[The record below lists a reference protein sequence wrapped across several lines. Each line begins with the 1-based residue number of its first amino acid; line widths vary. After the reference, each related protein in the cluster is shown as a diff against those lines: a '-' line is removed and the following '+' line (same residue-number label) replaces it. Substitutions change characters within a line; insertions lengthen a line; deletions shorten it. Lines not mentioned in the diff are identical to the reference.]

1 MPESEGVRGCYG
13 SITDDNE
20 ACKDC
25 AIRDFCRDF
34 AASERALAAG
44 RSRIVGIAEWIPAA
58 TPDERRKPEVKYTGE
73 DLLRVVRFFLT
84 LSAAEFQIL
93 QLKLCRPELS
103 NETIAEKLGID
114 RKRLYEFFKDET
126 LRMPELKKLLYRQ
139 KKKRE

>member
-1 MPESEGVRGCYG
+1 MPDDGGVRGCYG
-13 SITDDNE
+13 GIAEDRE
-20 ACKDC
+20 GCKEC

-58 TPDERRKPEVKYTGE
+58 TPDVRRRSELKYTGE

-103 NETIAEKLGID
+103 NEMIAEKLGID
-114 RKRLYEFFKDET
+114 RKRIYEFFKDET